1 MFSRIVIKTP
11 IFKQLNKL
19 NKLNKPNR
27 SYWVASESS
36 KQNNYIIKY
45 EVIDKIES
53 INNKLLS
60 NSINYNNIYIIKQ
73 ELMKLNELIKT
84 IKHK

>member
-11 IFKQLNKL
+11 IFKQLNK
-19 NKLNKPNR
+19 
-27 SYWVASESS
+27 SYWVAPESS
-36 KQNNYIIKY
+36 KQNDYIIKY